1 MYISYMLHICTY
13 TGCSSSSSC
22 LMAPLAVYDV
32 YIYVC
37 ICIHIY
43 VHACHIFFSF
53 VWCHCLLSIR
63 MPDSSNES
71 SSLKCFKQPQHDDC
85 ISGERRQQGGQQ
97 GRGRGGGASL
107 VQPTR
112 PNGGLDE
119 LHQGAFNLLEDS
131 CWYIINCVVQI
142 RQWCES
148 NGFTEHG
155 PYGGNSSEGSGGEE
169 DY

>member
-1 MYISYMLHICTY
+1 MSKMMYISYMLHICTY

-32 YIYVC
+32 YIF
-37 ICIHIY
+37 IY
-43 VHACHIFFSF
+43 VYVYIYMYMPVIFSS
-53 VWCHCLLSIR
+53 VLCDVIVCSLLGCQ
-63 MPDSSNES
+63 DSSNES

-97 GRGRGGGASL
+97 GRGRGGSASL

-119 LHQGAFNLLEDS
+119 LHQGAFHLLEDS
-131 CWYIINCVVQI
+131 
-142 RQWCES
+142 
-148 NGFTEHG
+148 F
-155 PYGGNSSEGSGGEE
+155 
-169 DY
+169 